1 MMRAI
6 EITHADDH
14 RVLVRV
20 QHRKFFV
27 DWIEDY
33 EGELTIFAGVYCWRL
48 RISKR
53 EVRSMV
59 MNRFLDDAVRKE
71 N

>member
-1 MMRAI
+1 
-6 EITHADDH
+6 
-14 RVLVRV
+14 V